1 MSFKD
6 GSWWVCCTFII
17 IISYT
22 FGTLTGFPI
31 WSATDSKLS
40 VFLNFTTSLAAIATL
55 AAAFYA
61 YKSFNSWEERIKKQH
76 RLEQSAIALKE
87 LSQSYN
93 AMMIDVRQLLIN
105 NSHDNKIEC
114 DLEKATNSREQEK
127 AIDLLSRLSME
138 RRSITMNSIE
148 KFHVSSSAFASQLIN
163 CEAFNF
169 KNISSIPTAADT
181 HRFLETIMEKRETEL
196 SAEDSNKVASFNKK
210 GIEGIRSLFK
220 EIYSPD

>member
-22 FGTLTGFPI
+22 LGTLTGFPI

-40 VFLNFTTSLAAIATL
+40 VFSNFATSLAGIATL

-61 YKSFNSWEERIKKQH
+61 YKSFNSWEERVKKQH

-93 AMMIDVRQLLIN
+93 IMMIDLRYLIIN
-105 NSHDNKIEC
+105 DAHDNKAQF
-114 DLEKATNSREQEK
+114 DLKKATDAGEQTK
-127 AIDLLSRLSME
+127 LIDLLTRLHIE
-138 RRSITMNSIE
+138 RRNITMNSIE
-148 KFHVSSSAFASQLIN
+148 KFHVSSSAFASQFIN

-169 KNISSIPTAADT
+169 KNISSIPDAETT
-181 HRFLETIMEKRETEL
+181 HNFVETMIKKKSTEL
-196 SAEDSNKVASFNKK
+196 SAVDTNKIASFNKK

-220 EIYSPD
+220 EIYSPN